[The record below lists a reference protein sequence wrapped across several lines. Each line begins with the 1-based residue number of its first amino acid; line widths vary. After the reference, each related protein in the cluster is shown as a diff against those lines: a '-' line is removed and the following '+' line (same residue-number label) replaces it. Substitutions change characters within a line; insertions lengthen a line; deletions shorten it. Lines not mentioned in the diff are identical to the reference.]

1 MAVVL
6 TRHLIDFRLKAVT
19 FDCVPWVIT
28 MKKNEHYFP
37 TMEWIKDPS
46 EPCGWRRNTYE
57 GAKVITGEATD
68 GVVSVIED
76 VMDAAE
82 EVVQPV
88 ALEEQA

>member
-1 MAVVL
+1 MRL
-6 TRHLIDFRLKAVT
+6 DFRLKAVT

-57 GAKVITGEATD
+57 GGKRIVGEVSE
-68 GVVSVIED
+68 GVVAVVD
-76 VMDAAE
+76 DLMDAEADVQPLPQEGLAPMAE
-82 EVVQPV
+82 E
-88 ALEEQA
+88 A